1 MTFERAGHVVKVLEP
16 DQLPALLD
24 ADPPASAGWS
34 VVALA
39 KVYKDLIPAGVFVEL
54 TIRRD
59 GSSVLT
65 YEEIRNI

>member
-1 MTFERAGHVVKVLEP
+1 VSWQRSRPPILEFEGNV
-16 DQLPALLD
+16 
-24 ADPPASAGWS
+24 PPASAGWS

-65 YEEIRNI
+65 YEQIRNI